1 MKNTLTYLSSDA
13 FPYMLSELVPDLQGM
28 FSLNDSFR
36 PTVMDFTGT
45 QFPRNDTRLRALC
58 FLDYLHERGNI
69 QKSGFLKALLDMW
82 KDLDSRVLR
91 YKVLP
96 PLCAELRN
104 VVIQPMFLP
113 MVLTIA
119 KSQDKNDFEQS
130 TLPALV
136 PVLSTTSG
144 DTMLLLLKH
153 AELIKIT
160 QEHLISHVLPL
171 LRACKTAII
180 TTRNQRQGEHK
191 NLNEKKEEIHLN
203 AVWTKDT
210 ESRAGERA
218 PEFETTKEEHPEV
231 RIPHYL
237 SNPVNLVVTG
247 EFLS

>member
-13 FPYMLSELVPDLQGM
+13 FSSMLSELVPDLQGM

-36 PTVMDFTGT
+36 PTVMDFTGS

-69 QKSGFLKALLDMW
+69 QKSEFLKALSDMW

-91 YKVLP
+91 YKVLQ
-96 PLCAELRN
+96 PLCAELKN

-136 PVLSTTSG
+136 PVLNTTSG

-160 QEHLISHVLPL
+160 QEHLISH
-171 LRACKTAII
+171 
-180 TTRNQRQGEHK
+180 G
-191 NLNEKKEEIHLN
+191 
-203 AVWTKDT
+203 T
-210 ESRAGERA
+210 ESRADERA
-218 PEFETTKEEHPEV
+218 PEFETTEEEHPEV